1 KVSNLQKIF
10 LDELRPMLPDWK
22 FVAGQRHFKKA
33 VGPLNWYFHISFVN
47 HTDDFDAVGDVAV
60 EFVENRQRSAIV
72 GAQLGNISG
81 VGQTRHGVN
90 SPTSAVNSACSL
102 LSEFREVGLPFLER
116 YSELSTTLETLES
129 GGREAL
135 LISPIQQ
142 FHAEQVS
149 ALRKIA
155 SMPNHPFQRT
165 PDGAAEQ

>member
-1 KVSNLQKIF
+1 
-10 LDELRPMLPDWK
+10 MLPDWK
-22 FVAGQRHFKKA
+22 FVASQRHFKKNA
-33 VGPLNWYFHISFVN
+33 GVVNWYFHISFVN

-60 EFVENRQRSAIV
+60 EFVENRERSAII

-81 VGQTRHGVN
+81 VGQTRHSIN
-90 SPTSAVNSACSL
+90 SPTSASESARSL
-102 LSEFREVGLPFLER
+102 ASEFREVGRPFLER
-116 YSELSTTLETLES
+116 YSDVSTTLEILES

-142 FHAEQVS
+142 LHPQQVS

-155 SMPNHPFQRT
+155 ALPNHSFQRT